1 LLCCVGLALGPA
13 DTGLRVLAATV
24 IALQVYVNASVSDWW
39 AGNAFGQRRLIDVL
53 PFFALG
59 GAALI
64 QRIKR
69 PVLAAPLL
77 LSGLVTWNV
86 LFMIQYRFG
95 YIPRGE
101 AITWQQLGLDK
112 FRLSTLR
119 RRY

>member
-1 LLCCVGLALGPA
+1 
-13 DTGLRVLAATV
+13 
-24 IALQVYVNASVSDWW
+24 
-39 AGNAFGQRRLIDVL
+39 
-53 PFFALG
+53 
-59 GAALI
+59 
-64 QRIKR
+64 
-69 PVLAAPLL
+69 VLAAPLL